1 MKSIQAILFDLD
13 GVIVDSEKIWDRG
26 QEIFFSRRGLLYE
39 RDRLKHRMSGQSILA
54 GAVVMKDTYSLPEPA
69 EAIAR
74 ERVEIV
80 RALFQS
86 EIPYVSGFET
96 FFTKVNTTYRTC
108 VATAMENS
116 LLDLVDG
123 KLGLRRRFGGH
134 VYSVADVNQVGKPD
148 PALFLYAAS
157 KLETAPEECV
167 VIEDSPNGI
176 EAARRAG
183 MGCIA
188 LTTTYH
194 RDLLG
199 GAGQIV
205 DSFDEIKLNSAG

>member
-13 GVIVDSEKIWDRG
+13 GVIIDSEKIWDRG
-26 QEIFFSRRGLLYE
+26 QEIFFSRRGLPYE
-39 RDRLKHRMSGQSILA
+39 RERLKHRMSGQSILA
-54 GAVVMKDTYSLPEPA
+54 GAVVMKETYNLPEPA
-69 EAIAR
+69 EAIAS

-80 RALFQS
+80 HALFQG
-86 EIPYVSGFET
+86 EISYVPGFGT
-96 FFTKVNTTYRTC
+96 FFAKVNGPYRTC
-108 VATAMENS
+108 VATAMESS

-134 VYSVADVNQVGKPD
+134 VYSVADVNHVGKPD
-148 PALFLYAAS
+148 PALFLHAAA
-157 KLETAPEECV
+157 KLETAPAHCV

-183 MGCIA
+183 MQCIA
-188 LTTTYH
+188 LTTTYK
-194 RDLLG
+194 RDLLI

-205 DSFDEIKLNSAG
+205 DSFDQIRLR